1 MTEEPRT
8 EAQMRASAE
17 LVVDTCFEVKEGDVV
32 TIITDDRRKPEAE
45 MVATVVADRGGLPI
59 VANNEAQIRR
69 ALADT
74 LFPWCRRATCTRPW
88 SPRTRS
94 SS

>member
-1 MTEEPRT
+1 MTAEPRT

-45 MVATVVADRGGLPI
+45 IVATDRKSVV
-59 VANNEAQIRR
+59 
-69 ALADT
+69 
-74 LFPWCRRATCTRPW
+74 
-88 SPRTRS
+88 
-94 SS
+94 